1 MAPISK
7 CCFEKTIVNARVR
20 TSEYRKTPRYWGAGV
35 KGGLHQLLEDSLVLV
50 EDDEAW
56 LEEARAGGSEVPFGR
71 IEC

>member
-1 MAPISK
+1 MMAELSLRP
-7 CCFEKTIVNARVR
+7 TPLHQLRV
-20 TSEYRKTPRYWGAGV
+20 SKTPRYWGAGV
-35 KGGLHQLLEDSLVLV
+35 KGGLHQLLEDSLALV